1 MRRGLDELL
10 NLLLQEMLAISRVR
24 RVTGFIEMT
33 LELVKTRLGKGDS
46 QGDGS
51 CGWCAAK
58 VDPVARG
65 RDGLFQLQ
73 GVRVR
78 VRTTR
83 SGEGLEGA
91 KDQGNDQGSE
101 NSGIRKEW
109 THCCDADTGTVV
121 RWGKEKSKDWR
132 PCYKLMLMSRCLVV
146 LSPEQIWLSLSVT
159 HVRKFLGNFRQD
171 RAENGM
177 IDIL

>member
-10 NLLLQEMLAISRVR
+10 NLLLHEMLAIPSVR
-24 RVTGFIEMT
+24 RVTGLVEMA
-33 LELVKTRLGKGDS
+33 LELVETRLGKGNS

-58 VDPVARG
+58 IDPVTRG

-91 KDQGNDQGSE
+91 KDQGKDQGNE

-109 THCCDADTGTVV
+109 THCCGADTGTVL
-121 RWGKEKSKDWR
+121 RWGKEKSRDR
-132 PCYKLMLMSRCLVV
+132 RSCYKLMSRCLVG
-146 LSPEQIWLSLSVT
+146 PEP
-159 HVRKFLGNFRQD
+159 
-171 RAENGM
+171 
-177 IDIL
+177 